1 MISCRETLSV
11 FSGASGRLDAIPFAD
26 EQLTTEAQSHRENL
40 NRGKPK
46 NRISLCLRDAVVKKL
61 FLRAASA
68 RLTQAPGVSTLNCME
83 VRITPDLEAKLA
95 RLATERGQDTQALVQ
110 EAIEKFVDYDEWF
123 LREVEK
129 GLSAANRGELIDHED
144 IGKLINRRYP
154 G

>member
-1 MISCRETLSV
+1 
-11 FSGASGRLDAIPFAD
+11 
-26 EQLTTEAQSHRENL
+26 
-40 NRGKPK
+40 
-46 NRISLCLRDAVVKKL
+46 
-61 FLRAASA
+61 
-68 RLTQAPGVSTLNCME
+68 ME

-154 G
+154 S

>member
-1 MISCRETLSV
+1 
-11 FSGASGRLDAIPFAD
+11 
-26 EQLTTEAQSHRENL
+26 
-40 NRGKPK
+40 
-46 NRISLCLRDAVVKKL
+46 
-61 FLRAASA
+61 
-68 RLTQAPGVSTLNCME
+68 ME

-95 RLATERGQDTQALVQ
+95 RLANERGRDSLALVQ

-129 GLSAANRGELIDHED
+129 GLSAADRGELINHED

>member
-1 MISCRETLSV
+1 
-11 FSGASGRLDAIPFAD
+11 
-26 EQLTTEAQSHRENL
+26 
-40 NRGKPK
+40 
-46 NRISLCLRDAVVKKL
+46 
-61 FLRAASA
+61 
-68 RLTQAPGVSTLNCME
+68 
-83 VRITPDLEAKLA
+83 
-95 RLATERGQDTQALVQ
+95 VQ